1 MPGESQKKLSNI
13 FNWLRAINRVIF
25 NKKGNMTIDISYI
38 LCLNNG
44 QGFDEGLDEERVCIA
59 F

>member
-25 NKKGNMTIDISYI
+25 NKKGDMTIDISYI

-44 QGFDEGLDEERVCIA
+44 QGFEEVLDEERVCIA
-59 F
+59 Y